1 MLGSVITAM
10 VTPFRADGAV
20 DFERFRE
27 LATYLVENGSDGLV
41 VCGTTGESPTLSDAE
56 KLDLFR
62 VAVDEVG
69 GRATVIAGTG
79 TYDTGHSAAL
89 TKEATKLGVDAILVV
104 TPYYN
109 KPPQRA
115 IVRHFEEIAGAT
127 HLPVVAYNIPGRVVI
142 NIESETI
149 ARLAEIENVVA
160 VKQAHDDREQA
171 RFIAEETRLD
181 LYSGDDP
188 NTFAFLELGGVGV
201 VSVTAHLWGPQIA
214 EMIRRPPRRR
224 RRGRAGAAR
233 GAAAGLRPPADPDE
247 PDPDQG
253 GAQPH
258 GPRGRRTPA
267 ADGRAGRERARADP
281 LLSRAVGASRSRV
294 GVAALDSAPM
304 GECRIIPL
312 GGLGEVGKNM
322 TVYEADG
329 AIVVVDAGLAFPRD
343 EHLGVDLVLPD
354 FSYLRDREQ
363 MVRAVVLTHGHEDHV
378 GALPYLM
385 REVRVPL
392 VLATRLT
399 LALVKSKLDEH
410 GLLRSAELRELA
422 PGDEPVELGPFRLE
436 FIRMAHSIPDA
447 AAVMLETPGGRCV
460 HTGDYKLDHTPVDG
474 QRTDVGRLAE
484 IGSRGVDLLLGD
496 STNAERAGVTESE
509 RVVGE
514 AFRQIFPSREGR
526 ILVSS
531 FASNVHR
538 MQQAADVGV
547 DCGRKV
553 AFVGRSMRKNANI
566 ARSLGYMDV
575 PEEAILRPHE
585 LAELPRG
592 EQLILCTGSQGE
604 PMSAMTRIAYNDHP
618 AVSVEAG
625 DTVIISAK
633 PIPGNELRVHDAIN
647 RLAKMGAEVLH
658 EDNAP
663 VHVSGHGKA
672 EELRTMIGLLRPKA
686 VMPVHGEFRMLAA
699 HAQLAREGGVPDD
712 RIVMA
717 ENGSVVELRDG
728 VTRIVGEVE
737 AGMTFVDGL
746 GVGDVH
752 DVALRDRRKLS
763 EDGIL
768 IVVATLAA
776 QDGGGLTAPPELIA
790 RGFGEGAE
798 PLLEELRE
806 EANRVL
812 RELLADDV
820 TEIKLLQEHLHDAL
834 GGIVYDRTRRRPMV
848 LPVIVE
854 V

>member
-1 MLGSVITAM
+1 M
-10 VTPFRADGAV
+10 
-20 DFERFRE
+20 
-27 LATYLVENGSDGLV
+27 
-41 VCGTTGESPTLSDAE
+41 
-56 KLDLFR
+56 
-62 VAVDEVG
+62 
-69 GRATVIAGTG
+69 
-79 TYDTGHSAAL
+79 
-89 TKEATKLGVDAILVV
+89 GV
-104 TPYYN
+104 
-109 KPPQRA
+109 
-115 IVRHFEEIAGAT
+115 
-127 HLPVVAYNIPGRVVI
+127 
-142 NIESETI
+142 
-149 ARLAEIENVVA
+149 
-160 VKQAHDDREQA
+160 
-171 RFIAEETRLD
+171 
-181 LYSGDDP
+181 
-188 NTFAFLELGGVGV
+188 
-201 VSVTAHLWGPQIA
+201 
-214 EMIRRPPRRR
+214 
-224 RRGRAGAAR
+224 
-233 GAAAGLRPPADPDE
+233 
-247 PDPDQG
+247 
-253 GAQPH
+253 
-258 GPRGRRTPA
+258 
-267 ADGRAGRERARADP
+267 
-281 LLSRAVGASRSRV
+281 
-294 GVAALDSAPM
+294 
-304 GECRIIPL
+304 CRIVPL

-329 AIVVVDAGLAFPRD
+329 SIVVVDAGLAFPRD

-354 FSYLRDREQ
+354 FSYLREREG

-378 GALPYLM
+378 GSLPYLM
-385 REVRVPL
+385 REVRVPR

-410 GLLRSAELRELA
+410 GLLNAAELSELA
-422 PGDEPVELGPFRLE
+422 PGDEPVQLGPLRVELV
-436 FIRMAHSIPDA
+436 RMAHSIPDA
-447 AAVMLETPGGRCV
+447 AAVVLETPGGRVV

-484 IGSRGVDLLLGD
+484 IGSMGVDLLLGD
-496 STNAERAGVTESE
+496 STNAERPGVTESE

-514 AFRQIFPSREGR
+514 AFRQIFPRREGR

-538 MQQAADVGV
+538 MQQAANVGV

-566 ARSLGYMDV
+566 ARTLGYMDV
-575 PEEAILRPHE
+575 PEEAILRPNE
-585 LAELPRG
+585 LAELPRN

-618 AVSVEAG
+618 AVHVEAG

-663 VHVSGHGKA
+663 VHVSGHGRA
-672 EELRTMIGLLRPKA
+672 EELRTIIGLLRPRA

-699 HAQLAREGGVPDD
+699 HAQLAREGGVAED
-712 RIVMA
+712 RIVLA

-728 VTRIVGEVE
+728 VPQIVGEVE
-737 AGMTFVDGL
+737 AGVTFVDGL

-752 DVALRDRRKLS
+752 DVALRDRRKLA
-763 EDGIL
+763 EDGVL

-776 QDGGGLTAPPELIA
+776 QDGGGLTAPPELIV

-798 PLLEELRE
+798 PLLDELRE
-806 EANRVL
+806 EAARVL
-812 RELLADDV
+812 AELIRDDV

-834 GGIVYDRTRRRPMV
+834 GGVVYDRTRRRPMV

>member
-1 MLGSVITAM
+1 M
-10 VTPFRADGAV
+10 
-20 DFERFRE
+20 
-27 LATYLVENGSDGLV
+27 
-41 VCGTTGESPTLSDAE
+41 
-56 KLDLFR
+56 
-62 VAVDEVG
+62 
-69 GRATVIAGTG
+69 
-79 TYDTGHSAAL
+79 
-89 TKEATKLGVDAILVV
+89 GV
-104 TPYYN
+104 
-109 KPPQRA
+109 
-115 IVRHFEEIAGAT
+115 
-127 HLPVVAYNIPGRVVI
+127 
-142 NIESETI
+142 
-149 ARLAEIENVVA
+149 
-160 VKQAHDDREQA
+160 
-171 RFIAEETRLD
+171 
-181 LYSGDDP
+181 
-188 NTFAFLELGGVGV
+188 
-201 VSVTAHLWGPQIA
+201 
-214 EMIRRPPRRR
+214 
-224 RRGRAGAAR
+224 
-233 GAAAGLRPPADPDE
+233 
-247 PDPDQG
+247 
-253 GAQPH
+253 
-258 GPRGRRTPA
+258 
-267 ADGRAGRERARADP
+267 
-281 LLSRAVGASRSRV
+281 
-294 GVAALDSAPM
+294 
-304 GECRIIPL
+304 CRIIPL

-354 FSYLRDREQ
+354 FSYLEDREE

-378 GALPYLM
+378 GSLPYLM

-392 VLATRLT
+392 VIATRLT

-410 GLLRSAELRELA
+410 GLANAAELREMA
-422 PGDEPVELGPFRLE
+422 PADDPVQLGPFRVEL
-436 FIRMAHSIPDA
+436 IRMAHSIPDA
-447 AAVMLETPGGRCV
+447 AAVVLETPGGRVV

-484 IGSRGVDLLLGD
+484 VGSRGVDLLLGD

-566 ARSLGYMDV
+566 ARNLGYMDV
-575 PEEAILRPHE
+575 PEEAILRPNE

-618 AVSVEAG
+618 AVHVEAG

-663 VHVSGHGKA
+663 VHVSGHGRA
-672 EELRTMIGLLRPKA
+672 EELRTIIGLLRPRA

-699 HAQLAREGGVPDD
+699 HAQLAREGGVADD
-712 RIVMA
+712 RIVLA

-728 VTRIVGEVE
+728 VPRIVGEVE

-752 DVALRDRRKLS
+752 DVALRDRRKLA
-763 EDGIL
+763 EDGVL

-790 RGFGEGAE
+790 RGFGEQAE
-798 PLLEELRE
+798 PLLVELRE
-806 EANRVL
+806 EADRVL
-812 RELLADDV
+812 RELIADDV

-834 GGIVYDRTRRRPMV
+834 GGVVYDRTRRRPMV

>member
-1 MLGSVITAM
+1 M
-10 VTPFRADGAV
+10 
-20 DFERFRE
+20 
-27 LATYLVENGSDGLV
+27 
-41 VCGTTGESPTLSDAE
+41 
-56 KLDLFR
+56 
-62 VAVDEVG
+62 
-69 GRATVIAGTG
+69 
-79 TYDTGHSAAL
+79 
-89 TKEATKLGVDAILVV
+89 GV
-104 TPYYN
+104 
-109 KPPQRA
+109 
-115 IVRHFEEIAGAT
+115 
-127 HLPVVAYNIPGRVVI
+127 
-142 NIESETI
+142 
-149 ARLAEIENVVA
+149 
-160 VKQAHDDREQA
+160 
-171 RFIAEETRLD
+171 
-181 LYSGDDP
+181 
-188 NTFAFLELGGVGV
+188 
-201 VSVTAHLWGPQIA
+201 
-214 EMIRRPPRRR
+214 
-224 RRGRAGAAR
+224 
-233 GAAAGLRPPADPDE
+233 
-247 PDPDQG
+247 
-253 GAQPH
+253 
-258 GPRGRRTPA
+258 
-267 ADGRAGRERARADP
+267 
-281 LLSRAVGASRSRV
+281 
-294 GVAALDSAPM
+294 
-304 GECRIIPL
+304 CRIIPL

-354 FSYLRDREQ
+354 FSYLEERED

-385 REVRVPL
+385 REVKVPL

-410 GLLRSAELRELA
+410 GLLRVAELRELM
-422 PGDEPVELGPFRLE
+422 PGDDPVQLGPFRLE
-436 FIRMAHSIPDA
+436 LIRMAHSIPDA
-447 AAVMLETPGGRCV
+447 AAVVVETPGGRVV

-484 IGSRGVDLLLGD
+484 VGSLGVDLLLGD

-514 AFRQIFPSREGR
+514 AFRQIFPSRQGR

-566 ARSLGYMDV
+566 ARNLGYMDV
-575 PEEAILRPHE
+575 PEEAILRPNE

-618 AVSVEAG
+618 AVHVEAG

-672 EELRTMIGLLRPKA
+672 EELRTIIGLTRPKA

-699 HAQLAREGGVPDD
+699 HAQIARDGGVADD
-712 RIVMA
+712 RIVLA

-728 VTRIVGEVE
+728 VPRIVGEVE

-752 DVALRDRRKLS
+752 DVALRDRRKLA
-763 EDGIL
+763 EDGVL

-790 RGFGEGAE
+790 RGFGEQAD
-798 PLLEELRE
+798 PLLDELRD